1 MKNPYRVIS
10 VYPNFANQG
19 GAQDVALQLA
29 VQLNN
34 EDSPIVLTHTPQD
47 KIITDYLNKA
57 RYLAFKLKNVSK
69 LADKNT
75 VFLSHHRKCTSILL
89 FFNLLL
95 GGKLRIIHVAHT
107 TFTNLK
113 LFSSFPKNVI
123 AVSNGV
129 KDNLIH
135 YFGVPENHIQVI
147 FNGIKDTRDMRH
159 DTSTSYG
166 NEIRILLPGRI
177 CSVKQQVEIV
187 KQTKGKLSPHI
198 HIYFAGKGEDE
209 DFLKEEIAGSPQY
222 HYVGFINMDDSLDQY
237 DYVCLFS
244 QKEGLGMSLIYGL
257 MFGKPLITNT
267 IPAVLEVNKAGE
279 TGFAFANVA
288 ELITG
293 LNHLP
298 KPGSKE
304 YSQMSVRARK
314 KYEEK
319 FTEERMIASYKRIVE
334 NVLTSQS

>member
-1 MKNPYRVIS
+1 MKSPYRVIS
-10 VYPNFANQG
+10 IYPNFANQG

-34 EDSPIVLTHTPQD
+34 GDFPIILTHTPLD
-47 KIITDYLNKA
+47 KIIIDYCNKA
-57 RYLAFKLKNVSK
+57 KYLAFKLKNVSK

-89 FFNLLL
+89 LFNLLL
-95 GGKLRIIHVAHT
+95 GGRLRIIHVAHS

-113 LFSSFPKNVI
+113 LFSFFPKTVI

-159 DTSTSYG
+159 DTSTSHG
-166 NEIRILLPGRI
+166 NEIHVLLPGRI

-209 DFLKEEIAGSPQY
+209 DVLKEEIAGSPQY
-222 HYVGFINMDDSLDQY
+222 HYLGFINMDDALNQY

-244 QKEGLGMSLIYGL
+244 QKEGLPLSLIYGL
-257 MFGKPLITNT
+257 LFGKPLLTNT
-267 IPAVLEVNKAGE
+267 IPAVLDVNKVGE
-279 TGFAFANVA
+279 TGFAFESMD

-298 KPGSKE
+298 MPGSEE
-304 YSQMSVRARK
+304 YNQMSVGARK
-314 KYEEK
+314 RYEEK
-319 FTEERMIASYKRIVE
+319 FTEKRMITCYKRIIE
-334 NVLTSQS
+334 NVLTGQL